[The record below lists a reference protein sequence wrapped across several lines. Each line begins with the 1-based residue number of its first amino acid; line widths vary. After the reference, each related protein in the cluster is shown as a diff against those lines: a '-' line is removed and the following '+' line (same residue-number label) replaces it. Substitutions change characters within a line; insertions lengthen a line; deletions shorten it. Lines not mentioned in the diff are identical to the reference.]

1 MVVMFMT
8 MIVVV
13 NRMMML
19 MMLMLLMMMMI
30 STISDVSTGETQ
42 AARLLVAT
50 FGGETLNFFRL
61 PGIQP
66 HNDHPGG
73 SAAEPEIDLLFRQLT
88 TDHTKKHATPTFQ

>member
-1 MVVMFMT
+1 MCP
-8 MIVVV
+8 
-13 NRMMML
+13 
-19 MMLMLLMMMMI
+19 
-30 STISDVSTGETQ
+30 GETQ

-73 SAAEPEIDLLFRQLT
+73 SAAEPEIDLLFSQLT
-88 TDHTKKHATPTFQ
+88 TDPTTPRNTQHPPFSNK